1 MRRDYDPDLER
12 DDFETRE
19 LNAGGV
25 RAKRIREQHDAEVVE
40 ESAREVMGRFMRRAM
55 GAEPYCP
62 WCTDGIDPE
71 TDEELCGLSGCKPLD
86 REETT

>member
-25 RAKRIREQHDAEVVE
+25 RAKRIREQHDS
-40 ESAREVMGRFMRRAM
+40 ES
-55 GAEPYCP
+55 
-62 WCTDGIDPE
+62 
-71 TDEELCGLSGCKPLD
+71 
-86 REETT
+86 EETEDNDGEEAS